1 MPFMLV
7 TLLAFALLVTLAGFF
22 LSVKPQG
29 RNQNVIY
36 PSARSGRRSIEV
48 ATSGTT
54 RSTRAIAQRSALSIP
69 SFGGRVRGRQAGEP
83 VPWTVV
89 VIGLVSIFVLGL
101 FTLNAVFPR
110 NAVFSTVLF
119 ANGSQPTPPPD
130 TTTQEHLSGISQS
143 LVRIS
148 QLDPA
153 QYNSPQD
160 FNTWA
165 YSACSTAAM
174 TEVINAYGHHYR
186 IADILKVEA
195 SLNAIT
201 PTLGL
206 VEDVGI
212 QRTAAQFGFKT
223 SWGYKLS
230 LDQIIATANYGTP
243 IIVDFPPQ
251 KYAGGHLL
259 VVLGGN
265 SSVVFLADSSLYNRT
280 SLTRAQ
286 FLKWWGGFSAI
297 LTPN

>member
-1 MPFMLV
+1 MPFVLV

-22 LSVKPQG
+22 LSVKSQT
-29 RNQNVIY
+29 RNQSVIY
-36 PSARSGRRSIEV
+36 PSARAGRRNIEV
-48 ATSGTT
+48 TTSGTT
-54 RSTRAIAQRSALSIP
+54 RSTRTIAQRSALSIP

-89 VIGLVSIFVLGL
+89 VIGLVSVFVLGL
-101 FTLNAVFPR
+101 FALNAVFPH
-110 NAVFSTVLF
+110 NAVLSTVFLT
-119 ANGSQPTPPPD
+119 NGSQPTSPP
-130 TTTQEHLSGISQS
+130 TNQEHLSGISQS

-165 YSACSTAAM
+165 YSACSAAAM
-174 TEVINAYGHHYR
+174 TEVINAYGYRYR

-195 SLNAIT
+195 SLHEIT
-201 PTLGL
+201 PALGL

-223 SWGYKLS
+223 SWGYSLS
-230 LDQIIATANYGTP
+230 LDQIIATANHGTP
-243 IIVDFPPQ
+243 VIVGFPPA
-251 KYAGGHLL
+251 KYAGGHL
-259 VVLGGN
+259 VVILGGN
-265 SSVVFLADSSLYNRT
+265 STVVFLADSSLYNRT
-280 SLTRAQ
+280 SLTHTQ
-286 FLKWWGGFSAI
+286 FFNWWGGFSAI

>member
-22 LSVKPQG
+22 LSVKSQA

-36 PSARSGRRSIEV
+36 PSARTGRRSIEV

-54 RSTRAIAQRSALSIP
+54 RSTRAIAQRSTLSIP

-119 ANGSQPTPPPD
+119 ANGSQSTPPPD
-130 TTTQEHLSGISQS
+130 TIQEHLSGISQS

-165 YSACSTAAM
+165 YSACSTASM

-195 SLNAIT
+195 SLHEIT
-201 PTLGL
+201 PALGL

-212 QRTAAQFGFKT
+212 QRTAARFGFKT

-243 IIVDFPPQ
+243 IIVGFPPQ

-265 SSVVFLADSSLYNRT
+265 SSVVFLADSSLYNHT

-297 LTPN
+297 LSPN